1 MFWPVTR
8 LLGGVTGS
16 IGGTAAV
23 QQESTATGPDAG
35 GPEWTREDGDLRL
48 HTRVDGLPLDGMQEV
63 WGSNPHSSTGQKR
76 NSKTRATSTAEKYSN
91 SDRMRCRISV
101 RIGYLPRPGCW
112 QRLRIPRHRGSCQ
125 AAELEERPVPQ
136 SYDSCRAPVLAG

>member
-48 HTRVDGLPLDGMQEV
+48 YTRVDGLPLDGMQEV
-63 WGSNPHSSTGQKR
+63 WGSNTHSSTGNPR
-76 NSKTRATSTAEKYSN
+76 SECHSEIIRAGFKI
-91 SDRMRCRISV
+91 R
-101 RIGYLPRPGCW
+101 
-112 QRLRIPRHRGSCQ
+112 
-125 AAELEERPVPQ
+125 
-136 SYDSCRAPVLAG
+136 